1 MAFDFDDSGMKGR
14 YIGSVP
20 LVIDYIDVKTS
31 ITSKSEQKQI
41 FKSMYLDNKLEG
53 LNVFDEIYKVANSL
67 DVNGF
72 PEKFAQVSE
81 VSMSPEVAALIEPQS
96 GNAEWH
102 PRARQFFEA
111 QLVKYSGSVLVPAM
125 PEERMN
131 REFKFVFS
139 DRSSSIV
146 MPEPSGQI
154 TVIIEKLMPQQ
165 AINGVQKPCAMVL
178 LLKSSIR

>member
-41 FKSMYLDNKLEG
+41 FKSMYLDNKLEVS
-53 LNVFDEIYKVANSL
+53 VFDEIYKVANSL

-81 VSMSPEVAALIEPQS
+81 VSMSPEVAALVVSIRKCRVASKSQ
-96 GNAEWH
+96 AV
-102 PRARQFFEA
+102 FE
-111 QLVKYSGSVLVPAM
+111 QLVKYSGSVLVHTM

-146 MPEPSGQI
+146 MPEPSGQS
-154 TVIIEKLMPQQ
+154 Q
-165 AINGVQKPCAMVL
+165 
-178 LLKSSIR
+178 